1 MRVDIWSDIGCPWC
15 YVGKRRFENALA
27 AFEHRAD
34 VEVVYHSFELDPS
47 HPTDQTVAVTDL
59 LMGKFGMSRSQV
71 EVAEARLA
79 STAAAEG
86 LGYDHSRHAGNTF
99 DFHRL
104 AHWATAQ
111 GKQQQLLDH
120 AYAVHFGEA
129 KSVHTVDA
137 LVELAAG
144 AGLDPDEARAVLT
157 DRDRYADDVRA
168 DEKQARDLGI
178 TGVPFYVLDMRYG
191 ISGAQPTEVFA
202 QALAQAH
209 DKDAVPN

>member
-27 AFEHRAD
+27 AFEHRDD

-47 HPTDQTVAVTDL
+47 HPTDKTVPVTEML
-59 LMGKFGMSRSQV
+59 IGKFGMPKAQV
-71 EVAEARLA
+71 EAAEKRLED
-79 STAAAEG
+79 TAAAEG
-86 LGYDHSRHAGNTF
+86 LAYDHGRHAGNTF

-104 AHWATAQ
+104 AHWAAEQ
-111 GKQQQLLDH
+111 GNQQELLDH

-144 AGLDPDEARAVLT
+144 AGLDPDRAREVLNDKT
-157 DRDRYADDVRA
+157 RYADAVRA
-168 DEKQARDLGI
+168 DESQARELGI
-178 TGVPFYVLDMRYG
+178 SGVPFYVLDMKYG
-191 ISGAQPTEVFA
+191 VSGAQPTEVFA
-202 QALAQAH
+202 EALATAH
-209 DKDAVPN
+209 GRS

>member
-27 AFEHRAD
+27 AFEHRDD

-47 HPTDQTVAVTDL
+47 SPTDKTVPVTEL
-59 LMGKFGMSRSQV
+59 LMGKFGMPKAQV
-71 EVAEARLA
+71 EQAEKRLED
-79 STAAAEG
+79 TAAAEG
-86 LGYDHSRHAGNTF
+86 LAYDHNRHAGNTF

-104 AHWATAQ
+104 AHWAADQ
-111 GKQQQLLDH
+111 GKQQNLLDH

-137 LVELAAG
+137 LVDLAAD
-144 AGLDPDEARAVLT
+144 AGLDPDEARKILNDKNA
-157 DRDRYADDVRA
+157 YADDVRA
-168 DEKQARDLGI
+168 DENQARELGI
-178 TGVPFYVLDMRYG
+178 SGVPFYVLDMRYG
-191 ISGAQPTEVFA
+191 VSGAQPTEVFA

-209 DKDAVPN
+209 GDA